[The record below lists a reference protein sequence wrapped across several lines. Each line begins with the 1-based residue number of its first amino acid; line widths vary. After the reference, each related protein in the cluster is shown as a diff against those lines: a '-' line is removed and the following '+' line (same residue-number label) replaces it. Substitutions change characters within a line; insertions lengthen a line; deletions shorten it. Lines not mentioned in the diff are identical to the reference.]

1 MPEDP
6 QGLDL
11 SDHEQED
18 DMMQGSDGDDDE
30 DEDDDLD
37 PRSNLSLVIPEDEVK
52 RILVVGW
59 RGY

>member
-11 SDHEQED
+11 SDHEQGD
-18 DMMQGSDGDDDE
+18 DMMQGSDGDDD
-30 DEDDDLD
+30 DDDDDDDLD

-52 RILVVGW
+52 RILAVV
-59 RGY
+59 R